1 MGNIKVKRINQIKLE
16 KLIKK
21 QIYKLEADG
30 SDKPNEEERIK

>member
-30 SDKPNEEERIK
+30 SDKPNEEKRIK